1 MIGQEAKLEDVVQLQ
16 LSIKPQSIEV
26 SLFCGIGKGKEDR
39 EYLKDKMLEEEYP
52 NQFFKL
58 VAGLGAGYWIEVM
71 GEKRKIE
78 TFQQAEMLAEFTK
91 SDDWRYYA
99 FNVGKKYSPGDPAIS
114 SDNISK
120 TIMQEFDKLVL
131 LYSHL
136 LKV

>member
-1 MIGQEAKLEDVVQLQ
+1 
-16 LSIKPQSIEV
+16 
-26 SLFCGIGKGKEDR
+26 
-39 EYLKDKMLEEEYP
+39 
-52 NQFFKL
+52 
-58 VAGLGAGYWIEVM
+58 M
-71 GEKRKIE
+71 GEKRKVE
-78 TFQQAEMLAEFTK
+78 TFQQAEMLAEFIK